1 MFFNSSIDRT
11 ELILFI
17 LTAILAAFNFNN
29 PKIDIITQPTGGGA
43 ADFRL
48 KSMGDCCKRWDINL
62 NIFLIYYY
70 LRYHY
75 N

>member
-43 ADFRL
+43 AEFPFKIYGGL
-48 KSMGDCCKRWDINL
+48 LQKMG
-62 NIFLIYYY
+62 Y
-70 LRYHY
+70 
-75 N
+75 